1 MDGSQPLSN
10 PKHER
15 FALLFAQGEVSAA
28 EAYRQEISAKC
39 TLATAETKGPALSR
53 KSQVRVRIEW
63 IKGQVERKA
72 REIADG
78 TVLTML
84 EKRQFLARVV
94 RAQGAKLDL
103 EKDADLIEGVRIKT
117 GGVQELILPSKIAA
131 VKLDNDLAGDGS
143 EAKGHDAMAE
153 LIARLRK

>member
-1 MDGSQPLSN
+1 MSN

-63 IKGQVERKA
+63 LKGQVEQKA

-94 RAQGAKLDL
+94 RMKGAAID
-103 EKDADLIEGVRIKT
+103 EEDDGDLINGVRYDKQ
-117 GGVQELILPSKIAA
+117 GRRMLVLPDKIAA